1 MLSIPSAVL
10 QIILMLALA
19 KSSEY
24 FNERTFHCFIGEFW
38 SLPLLAA
45 LLALPARGYAW
56 GRFTLTT
63 MISGCKSTLPLP
75 DLIIISG
82 KYLLGGAPL
91 GCSSHGLSLGNIRF
105 PSPHIILP
113 TQVPESL
120 INLATARPILPP
132 HPLGVDLG
140 KLLQRQKARPHGGDL
155 QRDRADRLAH
165 RLADLP
171 RRRRALLLPRQQ
183 GTNLDLRVV
192 AGGYV
197 GTKVVVDGSEQA
209 EGGGLGDD
217 GRRGEGEVSGRH
229 WGAGEGGE
237 PEVGV

>member
-45 LLALPARGYAW
+45 LLALPARGNAW

-63 MISGCKSTLPLP
+63 MISGCKSPLPLP
-75 DLIIISG
+75 NFITILG
-82 KYLLGGAPL
+82 KYLLGSSLL
-91 GCSSHGLSLGNIRF
+91 GCSSHGLPSGNFRF
-105 PSPHIILP
+105 PSAPTIPP
-113 TQVPESL
+113 TQVPKSL
-120 INLATARPILPP
+120 INLAIDRSIFPP

-140 KLLQRQKARPHGGDL
+140 KFLQCQKARPHRGDL
-155 QRDRADRLAH
+155 QCDRADRLAH

-171 RRRRALLLPRQQ
+171 C
-183 GTNLDLRVV
+183 
-192 AGGYV
+192 
-197 GTKVVVDGSEQA
+197 
-209 EGGGLGDD
+209 
-217 GRRGEGEVSGRH
+217 
-229 WGAGEGGE
+229 
-237 PEVGV
+237 